1 MNKKNKLTE
10 NEVYVIK
17 GLFANTSLKIAEV
30 ARIFGVNSTTMSYIK
45 NGKTWKHIK
54 LEEE

>member
-17 GLFANTSLKIAEV
+17 GLFKNTSLKIAEV
-30 ARIFGVNSTTMSYIK
+30 ARIFGVNSTTVSYIK
-45 NGKTWKHIK
+45 NEKTWKHVK
-54 LEEE
+54 LED